1 MGSWQAWT
9 VDASEDK
16 VDARTVDHVVV
27 EATWETEGTG
37 KRVVEVRVG
46 RDCAVFTLQQAIE
59 FLNVFSL
66 ATGQCNNT
74 CGHGH
79 EWTVENTRIGPAG
92 RRQCRQC
99 AKARALARGA

>member
-27 EATWETEGTG
+27 EATWETEGAG
-37 KRVVEVRVG
+37 ERVVEVRVG
-46 RDCAVFTLQQAIE
+46 RDRAVFTLQQAIE

-66 ATGQCNNT
+66 AAGQCDNS
-74 CGHGH
+74 CAHGH
-79 EWTVENTRIGPAG
+79 EWTVENTRIGPDG
-92 RRQCRQC
+92 RRRCRQC
-99 AKARALARGA
+99 ASDRRARKGA